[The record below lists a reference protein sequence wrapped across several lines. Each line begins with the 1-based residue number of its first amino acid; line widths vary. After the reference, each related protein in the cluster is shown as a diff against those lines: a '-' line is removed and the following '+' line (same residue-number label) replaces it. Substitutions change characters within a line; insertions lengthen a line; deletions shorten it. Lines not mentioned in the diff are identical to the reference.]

1 MTSTLGINA
10 EGICYTRE
18 DSLKVVKMLSEGQ
31 KQKKGTN
38 LMLYYGMRLQDVPYV
53 ASTLEVNK
61 TEQLVVNMRQMDCTT
76 FTETVLALALT
87 TKQRSVRWEDYCKNL
102 TTIRYRNGK
111 MDGYTSR
118 NHYFLWWMDS
128 NKKLG
133 IIDTPAI
140 PSAVRKNQTININYM
155 STHSSAYKM
164 LKGQKKDIE
173 RIAKMEQESKGR
185 VVQYI
190 PAAKVGLSQKTLG
203 IKDGDIL
210 AIATKKQGLDT
221 SHIGIA
227 SWGKDGKLHL
237 LNASQI
243 HKKVVL
249 EPMTLAQYM
258 KKHPTQLGIWV
269 LRVND
274 VVVAR

>member
-1 MTSTLGINA
+1 MTSTLGIHA

-18 DSLKVVKMLSEGQ
+18 DSMKVVKMLSEGQ
-31 KQKKGTN
+31 KQKKGIN
-38 LMLYYGMRLQDVPYV
+38 LMLYYGMKLQGVPYV

-61 TEQLVVNMRQMDCTT
+61 AERLVVNMRQMDCTT

-87 TKQRSVRWEDYCKNL
+87 TKQKSVKWEDYCKNL

-111 MDGYTSR
+111 MEGYTSR

-128 NKKLG
+128 NRKLG
-133 IIDTPAI
+133 IIDTPVI
-140 PSAVRKNQTININYM
+140 PSAVRKNQTISINYM

-173 RIAKMEQESKGR
+173 RIAKMERESKGR

-190 PAAKVGLSQKTLG
+190 PAAKVGLSQKALG

-243 HKKVVL
+243 HKKVIL

-258 KKHPTQLGIWV
+258 KKHPSQLGIWV

-274 VVVAR
+274 TAVTR